1 LVIGSLLA
9 GYTMT
14 PTHTSQA
21 STHSPEDPA
30 SVPSAP
36 APDDGLKTWQMV
48 LGILGALACLLVGL
62 VVVAVI
68 AAARSDERYPWL
80 PRL

>member
-1 LVIGSLLA
+1 
-9 GYTMT
+9 M
-14 PTHTSQA
+14 
-21 STHSPEDPA
+21 
-30 SVPSAP
+30 PSAP
-36 APDDGLKTWQMV
+36 APDDGLKAWQVV